1 MLEGAKKK
9 KLWKKEFLKYALCPG
24 SFKEMKSLTGLACPN
39 KWCSRKADSPEL
51 AAWHLV
57 CRKDTTKGE
66 QIHLIHF
73 DGGKVRSVML
83 TKANLQPV
91 RPGVHRSARMCGSP
105 WALWNT
111 SIAAS
116 FQPDSRAFH
125 SSRTKQQMYALVT
138 EPHAEDQD
146 FIFVDGWKT
155 TAATHHT
162 AAGHSYLR
170 TAVQIVMFFIFL
182 VLFGFSHLW
191 KNQKVISNLFSEYCT
206 GLR

>member
-1 MLEGAKKK
+1 MLEGAKKT
-9 KLWKKEFLKYALCPG
+9 LKKEFPQICSLCPG
-24 SFKEMKSLTGLACPN
+24 SFKEMKSLTGLPCPN

-66 QIHLIHF
+66 QIHLIHS
-73 DGGKVRSVML
+73 GWRESSVCHANQGKP
-83 TKANLQPV
+83 AACA
-91 RPGVHRSARMCGSP
+91 PGVHRSARMWLS

-125 SSRTKQQMYALVT
+125 SSRTKQQMYANT

-146 FIFVDGWKT
+146 FIFVDGWKQQQQLT
-155 TAATHHT
+155 T
-162 AAGHSYLR
+162 LLLD
-170 TAVQIVMFFIFL
+170 V
-182 VLFGFSHLW
+182 
-191 KNQKVISNLFSEYCT
+191 VISELLFRLSCPLYS
-206 GLR
+206 